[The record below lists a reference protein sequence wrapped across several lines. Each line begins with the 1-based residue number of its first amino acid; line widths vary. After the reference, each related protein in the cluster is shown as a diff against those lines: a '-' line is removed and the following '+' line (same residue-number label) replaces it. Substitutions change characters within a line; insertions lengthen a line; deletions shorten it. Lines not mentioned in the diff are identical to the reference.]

1 VVACGAAARTPAPG
15 ARSCAKNDCGTR
27 ACGSPS
33 MAWGTKAGAADWCRR
48 LQDNDKTLT
57 ATGDAL
63 DGPSTAP
70 LNFNRPLVGSKNR
83 SHPTGFA
90 RFRQIGPAV
99 INF

>member
-1 VVACGAAARTPAPG
+1 
-15 ARSCAKNDCGTR
+15 
-27 ACGSPS
+27 

-70 LNFNRPLVGSKNR
+70 LNFNRPLVVPKTVLTLR
-83 SHPTGFA
+83 VSHGFA
-90 RFRQIGPAV
+90 KLVLQ
-99 INF
+99 